1 MRNKAQKEK
10 KKEMQ
15 KNVEGKEKKINYE
28 DFPLSLAI
36 FDAVPVL
43 LFSAAV
49 VLIGVRFQNT
59 WFRIGSVLCALG
71 GTGKV
76 IWKII
81 IAATRK
87 DIVWM
92 NRQMRVLMPL
102 GFAGMIVGLITGIRS
117 GIVCWSGIKGMVC
130 TLPAGGFFA
139 VTVLGMI
146 CMGVF
151 AGKLDSTKVRSNW
164 IEQITNAVA
173 QGCFL
178 LGVLSCI
185 LK

>member
-1 MRNKAQKEK
+1 MAK
-10 KKEMQ
+10 K
-15 KNVEGKEKKINYE
+15 NYE
-28 DFPLSLAI
+28 DFPLSLAV

-43 LFSAAV
+43 LFGAAMIF
-49 VLIGVRFQNT
+49 IGVRFENT

-76 IWKII
+76 IWKVI
-81 IAATRK
+81 IAATKK

-92 NRQMRVLMPL
+92 NRQMRVMMPL
-102 GFAGMIVGLITGIRS
+102 GFLGMIAGLIAGIQS
-117 GIVCWSGIKGMVC
+117 GAVKWPVIKGMVC
-130 TLPAGGFFA
+130 SLPAGGFFA

-146 CMGVF
+146 CMGIF

-164 IEQITNAVA
+164 IEQTTNAIA

-178 LGVLSCI
+178 LGVVSCI